1 MKKLEEVKLSMGNEQ
16 TIRYFSLQNKGSP
29 SIVLSKHIYIL
40 KIKKR

>member
-29 SIVLSKHIYIL
+29 SLVLSQIYIF
-40 KIKKR
+40 